1 MKKYQPL
8 LLLVLL
14 MAIAG
19 ATKSQTKIYLKVD
32 TLKGESSDRAHKEW
46 MEVSSFQEGVSSTS
60 VVGIGGGSGKASFQD
75 LKIVKHIDLS
85 TPQLYLL
92 AASGRHLS
100 NATLELVTKEKL
112 SFTITLNDI
121 AITSVTNTMQDGNVQ
136 EEVHI
141 AFASIIFTYNENNVS
156 TKSGWDLR
164 NNRSL

>member
-8 LLLVLL
+8 LLLVVLL
-14 MAIAG
+14 AMAGSA
-19 ATKSQTKIYLKVD
+19 KSQTKIYLKLD
-32 TLKGESSDRAHKEW
+32 TIKGESSDRAHKEW
-46 MEVSSFQEGVSSTS
+46 MDVSSFQEGVSSTS

-75 LKIVKHIDLS
+75 LKIVKHIDRS
-85 TPQLYLL
+85 TPQLYLF

-100 NATLELVTKEKL
+100 TASLELVTNEKL
-112 SFTITLNDI
+112 SYIITLNDI

-141 AFASIIFTYNENNVS
+141 AFGSIIFEVRENNVS

-164 NNRSL
+164 NSKSL

>member
-14 MAIAG
+14 LAMAGSAQ
-19 ATKSQTKIYLKVD
+19 SQTKIYLKLD
-32 TLKGESSDRAHKEW
+32 TIKGESSDLAHKEW

-60 VVGIGGGSGKASFQD
+60 VVGIGAGSGKAIFQD
-75 LKIVKHIDLS
+75 LKIVKHIDRS
-85 TPQLYLL
+85 TPQLYLM

-100 NATLELVTKEKL
+100 SASLDLVTNEKL
-112 SFTITLNDI
+112 SFTITLNDV

-141 AFASIIFTYNENNVS
+141 SFAGITFEVRENNVS

-164 NNRSL
+164 NNKSL